1 LNPVDLKLLWGRA
14 GGMCSRPGCSE
25 DLTAIVEKGAYI
37 VGEMAHVMG
46 RKPTA
51 RRGTVKGG
59 SDKYENLILLCPTHH
74 THVDKAPE
82 GTYPEELL
90 YSWKA
95 EHESAIRTAGKTERF
110 AERSELKREIFRLL
124 TANKAIFEAL
134 GPHSDV
140 ARVDPISNMFSIWQ
154 LRRLDRV
161 LPNNRKILNLLD
173 INRDLLRPS
182 EMNVIEAFRIHAEAY
197 EQHLYE
203 RLDRYPTFPKEFP
216 NLFS

>member
-14 GGMCSRPGCSE
+14 GGMCSKPGCSE

-37 VGEMAHVMG
+37 VGERAHVIG
-46 RKPTA
+46 RKPAA
-51 RRGTVKGG
+51 RRGTVEGG

-90 YSWKA
+90 HSWKA

-110 AERSELKREIFRLL
+110 ADRSELNREIFQLL
-124 TANKAIFEAL
+124 TANKAIFDAL

-140 ARVDPISNMFSIWQ
+140 AKVDPISNMFSIWQ

-182 EMNVIEAFRIHAEAY
+182 EMNVIEAFRVHAEAY
-197 EQHLYE
+197 EQHVYE
-203 RLDRYPTFPKEFP
+203 RLDRYPTFPEEFP

>member
-1 LNPVDLKLLWGRA
+1 
-14 GGMCSRPGCSE
+14 MCSKPGCSE

-37 VGEMAHVMG
+37 VGEMAHVIG

-51 RRGTVKGG
+51 RRGVVDGG

-82 GTYPEELL
+82 GTYPEKLL
-90 YSWKA
+90 HSWKV
-95 EHESAIRTAGKTERF
+95 EHEGAIRTAGKTERF
-110 AERSELKREIFRLL
+110 AERSELNREIFRLL
-124 TANKAIFEAL
+124 AANKAIFDTL
-134 GPHSDV
+134 GPHSGV
-140 ARVDPISNMFSIWQ
+140 AKVDPTSNMFSLWH
-154 LRRLDRV
+154 LRRLDRI

-173 INRDLLRPS
+173 TNHDLLRPS
-182 EMNVIEAFRIHAEAY
+182 EMNVIEAFRVHAEAY
-197 EQHLYE
+197 EQHVYE